1 MIDPENTFVQR
12 ISRRDALRAG
22 GLTLLTLGLGRV
34 GREAARTTE
43 YDPSSPDI
51 SIFSLQAAVARPI
64 TLVHL
69 ADTHFST
76 DAHVNATTLTS
87 AIEKINTHLN
97 TLHDDRANRYL
108 LLTGDQANHGIRE
121 TPENTTVSEMEE
133 FFEIVATVDCPTRI
147 AAYGNHEIRN
157 PNFRFFV
164 KTTNKYCIAP
174 QHADEIVVFDDDC
187 ARFVIAPDFTSHS
200 QWYHSRDNIL
210 ALRDSVNGGISL
222 IHNAMPTDPN
232 LLGDLFENGL
242 FFSGHAHGGHVAGED
257 PLSRYARQQT
267 LRSIGYYSPLI
278 NGIYQVGSNLNIV
291 SPGIGSHP
299 SNPFRSVRAEC
310 NIFRLHPFQ
319 A

>member
-51 SIFSLQAAVARPI
+51 SIFDIRANVSRPI

-69 ADTHFST
+69 SDTHFST
-76 DAHVNATTLTS
+76 NARVNKATLNS
-87 AIEKINTHLN
+87 AINKINSHLDE
-97 TLHDDRANRYL
+97 LKDDRTYRYL
-108 LLTGDQANHGIRE
+108 ILTGDQANHGIRD

-133 FFEIVATVDCPTRI
+133 FFDLITGIECGTRI
-147 AAYGNHEIRN
+147 AAYGNHDIRN
-157 PNFRFFV
+157 PNFQSFV
-164 KTTNKYCIAP
+164 KLTNKFCIAP
-174 QHADEIVVFDDDC
+174 QHPDELVVFEDTS
-187 ARFVIAPDFTSHS
+187 ARFVIAPDYTT
-200 QWYHSRDNIL
+200 QWGWYQVVENIC
-210 ALRDSVNGGISL
+210 ALREYANGGIVL
-222 IHNAMPTDPN
+222 IHNAMPTDKDHF
-232 LLGDLFENGL
+232 GDDLENGL
-242 FFSGHAHGGHVAGED
+242 EFSGHAHGGHVAGED